1 MVSASAG
8 GSVRRIPQRGVEHQL
23 RGRHAAAERQ
33 LGVPP
38 LDGERFV
45 VAQLVVVADPVHGL
59 FGKFEADA
67 PTFDLLGEAKTTHLF
82 DQPELLI
89 GRSRVDRGLDR
100 GVGQRAVVADDGPLD
115 GDIGGCTV
123 PVEPDGPEDRRPGLA
138 LEQAGGPL
146 AQLGRME
153 RDAAVGA
160 VDRGAAAP
168 RLEVDGVP
176 GLDPVRH
183 VGDRVVE
190 DISASVAF
198 EVEGLV
204 EVAAPLGVD
213 GQEREVLAV
222 AMVPI
227 RVRRA
232 RRSLPGERQRLGGKL
247 LLDAEVGANPREARR
262 QLGGEVVAWHGHGA
276 EP

>member
-1 MVSASAG
+1 
-8 GSVRRIPQRGVEHQL
+8 
-23 RGRHAAAERQ
+23 
-33 LGVPP
+33 
-38 LDGERFV
+38 
-45 VAQLVVVADPVHGL
+45 
-59 FGKFEADA
+59 
-67 PTFDLLGEAKTTHLF
+67 
-82 DQPELLI
+82 
-89 GRSRVDRGLDR
+89 
-100 GVGQRAVVADDGPLD
+100 
-115 GDIGGCTV
+115 
-123 PVEPDGPEDRRPGLA
+123 
-138 LEQAGGPL
+138 
-146 AQLGRME
+146 ME
-153 RDAAVGA
+153 RDSAVGA

-168 RLEVDGVP
+168 CLEVDGVP

-190 DISASVAF
+190 DVSAAVAF

-213 GQEREVLAV
+213 RQEGEVLAV

-247 LLDAEVGANPREARR
+247 LADAEVGANLREARR